1 MSRPLRIEYPGAWY
15 HVMNRGRRKESIFY
29 DARDYELFSK
39 VIEQTCRL
47 FGMKIHA
54 YVLMP
59 NHYHLLIHT
68 PLGNLSRCMR
78 HLNGVYTQKIN
89 KKYKLDGSLFRGR
102 FKSILISKEE
112 YLLEL
117 VRYIHR
123 NPYESKL
130 EEKIGEYKWCSYR
143 RYMEDIY
150 RPKWLEVSEVLSRF
164 SKYEKE
170 AKRELRT
177 FIIKEVPGRLK
188 RRLNGENWPSV
199 LGGEEFE
206 KKIKEIVKGKK
217 IDTKEITGSTLYIE
231 HDAIKVR
238 EEEVKKLIESN
249 EEVLKKSW
257 SKKYAL
263 ERRALVYLLRK
274 HGKTLNQIGKLMGG
288 ISYVAVSRQ
297 SKKAEEDIL
306 EKKGCYTVMK
316 KLSKLE
322 ELRV

>member
-15 HVMNRGRRKESIFY
+15 HVMNRGRRKESIFH
-29 DARDYELFSK
+29 DTGDYELFSK
-39 VIEQTCRL
+39 VLGQTCQM
-47 FGMKIHA
+47 FGMKVHA

-102 FKSILISKEE
+102 FKSILISEEE

-130 EEKIGEYKWCSYR
+130 EEKIGEYKWCSHR
-143 RYMEDIY
+143 GYMKDIY
-150 RPKWLEVSEVLSRF
+150 RPKWLEVAEVLSRF
-164 SKYEKE
+164 SEYEKE
-170 AKRELRT
+170 AKRGLKT
-177 FIIKEVPGRLK
+177 FVTKEVP
-188 RRLNGENWPSV
+188 RRLNVRLIGENWPSV
-199 LGGEEFE
+199 LGEEEFE
-206 KKIKEIVKGKK
+206 EKIKEFVKGKK
-217 IDTKEITGSTLYIE
+217 IDTKEVTGSMQYLG
-231 HDAIKVR
+231 HDVVHVR
-238 EEEVKKLIESN
+238 EEEVKRLIELN

-257 SKKYAL
+257 SKKYVL

-274 HGKTLNQIGKLMGG
+274 YGKTLNQIGELMGG
-288 ISYVAVSRQ
+288 VSYVAVSRQ

-306 EKKGCYTVMK
+306 EKKGCYAVMK
-316 KLSKLE
+316 KLSKTE
-322 ELRV
+322 ELKV